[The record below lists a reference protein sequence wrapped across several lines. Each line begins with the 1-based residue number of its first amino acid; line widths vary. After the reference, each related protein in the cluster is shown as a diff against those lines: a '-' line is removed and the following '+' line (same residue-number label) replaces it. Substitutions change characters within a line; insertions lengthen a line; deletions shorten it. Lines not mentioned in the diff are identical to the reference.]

1 MFSAVRLTVGQWVI
15 TQWAITLC
23 FALGLPSIAAS
34 AEPSPAR
41 EFSAD
46 IVTRDAAGLTL
57 GTAARLHV
65 ANHKVRIETPE
76 APAGFFLIDGDAGTF
91 LFVQPAQQVF
101 MDAKQSTRLTQIFVP
116 VDPNDPCRQWRAAA
130 TNAAVPSA
138 SASAAVPSARVPS
151 AGVPSAAV
159 PSVGDWRC
167 ERMDAAGAG
176 HRGTIEY
183 RVVFPDHESSQRW
196 IDPTL
201 EFPVRQRAAD
211 GTTTVLEHIRIETQA
226 ASLFTVP
233 PGSRKFDPQALIDR
247 IKHSDVWAGHPS
259 P

>member
-1 MFSAVRLTVGQWVI
+1 MLTAIRLTVGQRAI

-23 FALGLPSIAAS
+23 FALSLLSIAAS
-34 AEPSPAR
+34 AEPLSIAASAGPSPAR

-57 GTAARLHV
+57 GTAARLYV

-101 MDAKQSTRLTQIFVP
+101 MDAKQSTRLTQVFVP

-138 SASAAVPSARVPS
+138 
-151 AGVPSAAV
+151 GVQ
-159 PSVGDWRC
+159 SVGDWRC
-167 ERMDAAGAG
+167 ERMDAAGVG
-176 HRGTIEY
+176 HRDTIEY

-196 IDPTL
+196 IDPAL
-201 EFPVRQRAAD
+201 EFPVKQRAAD